1 MSGDRRQYEFS
12 GFRLDG
18 VSRELFGPDRA
29 PIPLTSKALDV
40 LLYLIEQRGRVV
52 DKNELLTAVWAG
64 RVVEENNLTQAI
76 SAVRHA
82 FGAGVGDH
90 RYIVTVPGRGYRFVA
105 ELAADPF
112 VERRRSTDAAK
123 PVAAAVSNVM
133 PIRSHAPK
141 ALAVLPFRP
150 LSAKPHDD
158 LFELGLAETLITRLS
173 YSRELRVSALASS
186 HHLGREVPDPIE
198 AGRRLG
204 AAYVVDGSMQQ
215 ADGNVRVNV
224 RLLSVAD
231 GAAAYAGTF
240 DVGVDHV
247 FALQDRISAAVVGA
261 LALKPIAVP
270 ERACSP
276 CDGDDPAAYRAYLR
290 GYYLLQHPNEAN
302 LEEALSAF
310 RRTIDL
316 DTACTRAYAGM
327 ALAWRGLVHLDHEP
341 DEMFTLAKAAVATA
355 LKLDPDSPEALVAQ
369 GRIRHL
375 YDWDWAGAE
384 ASLKR
389 AIELNPSLME
399 ARFGCAHLLV
409 NLGRFG
415 EGLEQAREAR
425 ALDPLSPMVNA
436 IFAGFLTAARQT
448 EAARKQVQ
456 RALDLQPDFWIAL
469 QVRGGMALDRGDARA
484 AIADLGRAVNSSRRA
499 SQILAVQGIAFA
511 NAGERAEAHAIL
523 DELEARR
530 TIRYVPATS
539 FAAVFAALGDTD
551 AALDEL
557 ERAHRERD
565 IRMVFLKNDARWNAL
580 RSLPRFRA
588 LAQRMG
594 LVGDRGY
601 SRL

>member
-1 MSGDRRQYEFS
+1 MDGVRRQYEFS

-18 VSRELFGPDRA
+18 VSRELFGPDRV
-29 PIPLTSKALDV
+29 PVPLTSKALDV
-40 LLYLIEQRGRVV
+40 LLYLIEQRDRVV
-52 DKNELLTAVWAG
+52 DKNELIAAVWPG

-76 SAVRHA
+76 SSLRKA
-82 FGAGVGDH
+82 FGVGAGEH

-105 ELAADPF
+105 ELAAGPF

-123 PVAAAVSNVM
+123 PVAATVSNVM

-215 ADGNVRVNV
+215 AGGNVRVNV

-290 GYYLLQHPNEAN
+290 GYYLLQRPSEAN
-302 LEEALSAF
+302 LHEALSAF
-310 RRTIDL
+310 RRTLDL
-316 DTACTRAYAGM
+316 DTACTRAYASM
-327 ALAWRGLVHLDHEP
+327 ALAYRGLVHLDHEP
-341 DEMFTLAKAAVATA
+341 DEMFGLAKAAVAQA
-355 LKLDPDSPEALVAQ
+355 LRLDPDSAEALVAQ
-369 GRIRHL
+369 GRIRQL
-375 YDWDWAGAE
+375 YDRDWAGAE
-384 ASLKR
+384 ASLQR
-389 AIELNPSLME
+389 ALELNPSLME
-399 ARFGCAHLLV
+399 GHLAYAHLLV
-409 NLGRFG
+409 SLGRFD
-415 EGLEQAREAR
+415 EGLRQVSEAR
-425 ALDPLSPMVNA
+425 ALDPLSPLVNSL
-436 IFAGFLTAARQT
+436 FAGFLTAARQT

-456 RALDLQPDFWIAL
+456 RALDLRPDFWIAL
-469 QVRGGMALDRGDARA
+469 SVRGGLAMDRGDVRTALADFDRA
-484 AIADLGRAVNSSRRA
+484 AEGSNRT
-499 SQILAVQGIAFA
+499 SQILAILGAA
-511 NAGERAEAHAIL
+511 HASAGDREQAHAIL
-523 DELEARR
+523 DELGARR
-530 TIRYVPATS
+530 ATRYVPATS

-557 ERAHRERD
+557 ERAYRERD
-565 IRMVFLKNDARWNAL
+565 IRMVFLKIDARWNAL